1 MTSMTVL
8 RIISPGV
15 LSLLQDQGRF
25 GMGALGLTQGGP
37 LDLHSFRWAN
47 ALVANPI
54 NSTLIEH
61 SVGGLTLQAVANC
74 VIAVTGAEL
83 ALSLNGKA
91 VQCWQ
96 ALALKAGDE
105 IELGMC
111 SRGLRA
117 YIAVAGGIAAPA
129 QFGSSATVMRE
140 GIGGL
145 QQNGQKLTAGA
156 ELALAT
162 KANSHINTNK
172 APVAAAI
179 RQRTLP
185 GTTPLQLRLIEG
197 YQAALFSATAR
208 AQFYLHT
215 YQVSPQFD
223 RMGYKLNGP
232 AIRCSTSQLL
242 SEGISYG
249 AVQIPPDGQPI
260 VLLNDRQTLGGYP
273 KIGNVLSLDCWAL
286 AQASSGTQLNFSPI
300 TAADAH
306 NATHLAAARLQREY
320 QHYGISP
327 TVLDTL

>member
-47 ALVANPI
+47 ALVANPV
-54 NSTLIEH
+54 NSTVIEH
-61 SVGGLTLQAVANC
+61 SVGGLTLQAVNDC
-74 VIAVTGAEL
+74 IIAVTGAEL
-83 ALSLNGKA
+83 PLTRNGKA
-91 VQCWQ
+91 VNCWQ
-96 ALALKAGDE
+96 AIALKAGDE
-105 IELGMC
+105 LELGIF

-117 YIAVAGGIAAPA
+117 YIAVAGAIAAPA

-145 QQNGQKLTAGA
+145 QQDGQKLAAGA
-156 ELALAT
+156 ELTLAAA
-162 KANSHINTNK
+162 ANAHIDTDK
-172 APVAAAI
+172 APVPADI
-179 RQRTLP
+179 RQRSLP
-185 GTTPLQLRLIEG
+185 GTAPLQLRLIEG

-208 AQFYLHT
+208 AQFYLHA
-215 YQVSPQFD
+215 YQVSRQFD
-223 RMGYKLNGP
+223 RMGYKLSGP
-232 AIRCSTSQLL
+232 AIHCSTRQLL

-286 AQASSGTQLNFSPI
+286 AQAKSGTAVHFSPI

-306 NATHLAAARLQREY
+306 NAIHLDAARLKRDY

-327 TVLDTL
+327 AVLDTL